1 MFNEDNTTFIKIRK
15 GTRMELEKLALN
27 GETYDEVIKRLLDH
41 YVKSLLSPRRSSRS
55 F

>member
-27 GETYDEVIKRLLDH
+27 GETYDEVIGKLIAV
-41 YVKSLLSPRRSSRS
+41 YKSHQAPPRTS
-55 F
+55 